1 MTVQIIGKSKIWL
14 GISAI
19 LVVTA
24 IFAIIGKGLNLGLDF
39 TGGNL
44 FEIKFSKVEADFK
57 KNGKV
62 DKVEILKGL
71 NVTLNEIGKEIPQFT
86 SESRVVQIDDK
97 GIALIRTKE
106 IKEEEKSKFLE
117 KLKGYDSYEV
127 LKSEKV
133 GATVGKELIQSALLA
148 IIIGS
153 LLIVVYISWRFELRF
168 ALGGVI
174 ALLHDVIIAIG
185 AIALLNYE
193 VSSSFIAAVLTILG
207 YSINDT
213 IVVYDRIRENMKKNK
228 GVPLENIIDKSV
240 NEVMRRSLNTSIT
253 TLLAVLAILVYGG
266 DTLKTFMVTLLV
278 GIGIGTYSSIFV
290 ASPIVYLLEGKFK
303 NKVK

>member
-19 LVVTA
+19 LVVIA

-240 NEVMRRSLNTSIT
+240 NEVMTRSLNTSIT